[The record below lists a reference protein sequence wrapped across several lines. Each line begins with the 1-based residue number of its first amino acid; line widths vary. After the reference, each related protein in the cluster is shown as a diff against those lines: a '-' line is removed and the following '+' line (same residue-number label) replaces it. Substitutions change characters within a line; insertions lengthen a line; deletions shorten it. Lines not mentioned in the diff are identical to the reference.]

1 MGSIRSRQGSATLSS
16 ARGRTPRLLLAVTA
30 ALVVAFLGAAPAMA
44 ADISVTDGELTFTA
58 AVNVANQVTISGD
71 SSSITVTDPTDPIP
85 APGAGCTSVDPL
97 TVVCEGVSQLNIR
110 VRDFDDV
117 VTNDSAVPSIVHGL
131 NGNDT
136 LTGGSGA
143 DELRGANGDDVLDG
157 RGGNDTLVGDGDDT
171 VGDDQLIGGDGVDL
185 ANFGSAAALTID
197 LGTTAPQMTGDGMD
211 SLSGVEN
218 INGSTS
224 GDRLI
229 GDGSPNTLLGKGGD
243 DEIRIRDGGSDAA
256 NCGTGWDLVVL
267 DRNDTLLDPH
277 ACEEIND
284 GAVPSGTTITAGPS
298 GLTNDP
304 TWHFTSDEPWARFE
318 CAIVENADQLSTATW
333 NTCRSGEPIAAP
345 EGSSVFAVRAFDDQE
360 NRDPNPATRAF
371 TLDTVAPGTRIDSGP
386 SGGAVISDPTPEFF
400 FSSPDDD
407 TKEFYCRFD
416 GGLFLL
422 CSTPL
427 TADPLAD
434 GPHTFEVT
442 AVDAAGNGNFDQTP
456 AKVNFTVDT
465 IVRPGPG
472 DGPAPDPQ
480 APPPASNP
488 PQAQQAKII
497 IGSLVL
503 ISGNRVRMS
512 RKGRV
517 RIRLT
522 CAGAARCSGRL
533 SVTTAEP
540 LSKRRRKLVTLGAK
554 RFRIGANKKR
564 RINVRFSK
572 RKQRIAKRLK
582 RFKAKAVIREID
594 ARGNLR
600 ISSRILILRAR

>member
-1 MGSIRSRQGSATLSS
+1 M
-16 ARGRTPRLLLAVTA
+16 LAATA
-30 ALVVAFLGAAPAMA
+30 AMVVAFLGAAPAMA
-44 ADISVTDGELTFTA
+44 ADVSVNDGELSFTA
-58 AVNVANQVTISGD
+58 AQGIENAVVISGD
-71 SSSITVTDPTDPIP
+71 SSSITVTDPSDPII
-85 APGAGCTSVDPL
+85 AGAGCTSVDL
-97 TVVCEGVSQLNIR
+97 VTVACDGVTQLNIR
-110 VRDFDDV
+110 VRDFNDL

-131 NGNDT
+131 NGDDT

-143 DELRGANGDDVLDG
+143 DELRGANGNDVLDG
-157 RGGNDTLVGDGDDT
+157 RGGNDTLVGDGDT
-171 VGDDQLIGGDGVDL
+171 TIGDDELIGGDGVDL

-197 LGTTAPQMTGDGMD
+197 LGITGPQMTGDGLD

-218 INGSTS
+218 VNGSTS

-229 GDGSPNTLLGKGGD
+229 GDGSSNTLVGKGGD
-243 DEIRIRDGGSDAA
+243 DEIRIRDGGADAA

-284 GAVPSGTTITAGPS
+284 GLSPSGTTITAGPA
-298 GLTNDP
+298 GP
-304 TWHFTSDEPWARFE
+304 TADARWEFTSDEPWADFE
-318 CAIVENADQLSTATW
+318 CTIVDSVDQLDSATW
-333 NTCRSGEPIAAP
+333 STCRSGDTLAAP
-345 EGSSVFAVRAFDDQE
+345 EGFSVFAVRAVDDQGNIDAWDLRE
-360 NRDPNPATRAF
+360 F
-371 TLDTVAPGTRIDSGP
+371 TLDTVAPDSRIDSGP
-386 SGGAVISDPTPEFF
+386 SGGGVIIDPTPEFS
-400 FSSPDDD
+400 FSSEDPDVV
-407 TKEFYCRFD
+407 EFFCRFD
-416 GGLFLL
+416 NGPFFV
-422 CSTPL
+422 CSSPL
-427 TADPLAD
+427 TAGPLAD
-434 GPHTFEVT
+434 GPHTFEV
-442 AVDAAGNGNFDQTP
+442 ASSDAAGNFDQTP
-456 AKVNFTVDT
+456 AKVGFTVET
-465 IVRPGPG
+465 SVRPGPG

-480 APPPASNP
+480 APPPADP

-533 SVTTAEP
+533 SITTAEP

-582 RFKAKAVIREID
+582 RFKAKAVIRETD

-600 ISSRILILRAR
+600 ISSRIFILRAR